1 MFERWR
7 RGGPPAPHSEAEL
20 LRALARGDG
29 AAMAALYQLHGGLVY
44 RFSLRMSH
52 DESIAEEVT
61 QEVFLALLKQ
71 KDRFD
76 PRRAALSTWL
86 CGIARRLV
94 WKHMQRRQRTELLEE
109 DSEIESPED
118 DPGVLF
124 IRKEAVLAVERGLDE
139 LPIDLRAVIIL
150 CEFEEIKYEDAAQIL
165 AVPVGTVRSRLHRA
179 KNRLAALLREDPAI
193 SGKENI
199 R

>member
-1 MFERWR
+1 MFERWV
-7 RGGPPAPHSEAEL
+7 RGGPSAPHSEAEL
-20 LRALARGDG
+20 FRALATGDG
-29 AAMAALYQLHGGLVY
+29 AAMAALYQLHGGLIY

-71 KDRFD
+71 ADRFD
-76 PRRAALSTWL
+76 PRQAALSTWL

-94 WKHMQRRQRTELLEE
+94 WKHLERRQRMGPLDES
-109 DSEIESPED
+109 SEIESPED
-118 DPGVLF
+118 DPGVLL
-124 IRKEAVLAVERGLDE
+124 IRKEAVLAVQRGLDE

-150 CEFEEIKYEDAAQIL
+150 CEFEEMKYEDAAVVL

-179 KNRLAALLREDPAI
+179 KNRLALLLCEDPAI
-193 SGKENI
+193 VRKENT
-199 R
+199 